1 MRKHYLFFFLI
12 TLSLL
17 SCDRKDEEL
26 FIPQNIVIAHRGS
39 TYFTPEETESAYR
52 WARNI
57 GSDYLEVDIQR
68 TKDDVLLAL
77 HDHNLTR
84 TTNVEAVFFSRKD
97 MPASSFT
104 FEEIMQLD
112 AGSWFNELYPNRA
125 MMEFS
130 QEAPLYLADKNAFSI
145 NTEGKRIV
153 YNGPIDSVCFG
164 GKLGVL
170 TLEDVVRIAEGYR
183 IAKDAL
189 GNRLYEKYE
198 EDGISLYRFFY
209 VLDNDDSGDR
219 PGIYIETKV
228 PELFPNIEK
237 DLFIALDRLNWNV
250 VTKPINDTII
260 FEKGKVR
267 IGKTSAKVI
276 LQTFSVTS
284 LKKLYNEF
292 KGQVPTC
299 FLVWLGDPN
308 FPFNDSVTYF
318 ENLRLAK
325 DNGAQII
332 GPSIQG
338 TPNNYADL
346 LTEPNYNWIKSF
358 GFHIHPYTFN
368 TDKQASEYGEKCD
381 GMFTNRADLTIKY
394 YKTKGLR

>member
-1 MRKHYLFFFLI
+1 MRKHYFFFFLF
-12 TLSLL
+12 TLILL
-17 SCDRKDEEL
+17 SCNRTDDKL

-39 TYFTPEETESAYR
+39 TYFTPEETEAAYR

-68 TKDDVLLAL
+68 SKDDILLAL
-77 HDHNLTR
+77 HDNKLTR
-84 TTNVEAVFFSRKD
+84 TTNIEAVFPDRKE
-97 MPASSFT
+97 MPVSVFT
-104 FEEIMQLD
+104 FEELMQLD
-112 AGSWFNELYPNRA
+112 AGSWFNEIHPERA

-130 QEAPLYLADKNAFSI
+130 QEAPLYSSDKNAFSI
-145 NTEGKRIV
+145 NTEGKRIA
-153 YNGPIDSVCFG
+153 YNGQIDSVYFG
-164 GKLGVL
+164 GKLGIL

-183 IAKDAL
+183 IAKDCL

-198 EDGISLYRFFY
+198 EGDMNLYRFFY

-228 PELFPNIEK
+228 PDLFPNIEK
-237 DLFIALDRLNWNV
+237 DLFLALDRLNWNV

-284 LKKLYNEF
+284 LKNLYKEF
-292 KGQVPTC
+292 RGQVPTC
-299 FLVWLGDPN
+299 FLIWLGDPN
-308 FPFNDSVTYF
+308 FLFNDSITYF
-318 ENLRLAK
+318 ENLRFAK
-325 DNGAQII
+325 DYGAQII

-338 TPNNYADL
+338 EPNNYADL
-346 LTEPNYNWIKSF
+346 LTETNYKWIKSF
-358 GFHIHPYTFN
+358 GLLIHPYTFN
-368 TDKQASEYGEKCD
+368 TDKQAVDYGKKCD